1 MKLCDLERFNRIVV
15 QIHNDPDADAVGS
28 GYAIYSYFKE
38 KGKSV
43 RLVYGGRNP
52 INKSNM
58 KMLISELNIPVEYVK
73 ELEPPELLITVDCQY
88 GQGNVEPFEA
98 ENIAM
103 IDHHSTGRL
112 TDDMCE
118 IRSNLVSCATVCY
131 ALFKDTDFDVNS
143 DTNIATALYYG
154 LYMDSNHLSEISHP
168 LDYDMVDF
176 LKYDKL
182 LISRLRNA
190 NYSLSDLETAG
201 NAVAEGNCYIDKFR
215 TGIISSNPC
224 DPNILGV
231 IGDLVIQVDTI
242 DVCVVYNETNAGYKL
257 SVRSSSV
264 EVAANE
270 LAQFLTTGIGN
281 GGGHLDKAGG
291 FIDSGAFKRLY
302 PETTLVEYLQKRIDI
317 YYEGFDSVYYTDGCD
332 DPESFERYRKKPGIY
347 GYVRSAELFP
357 SGTECR
363 IRTLEGDVC
372 IICGIDTYIM
382 IGVLGEVYPIAKK
395 SFDIKYREA
404 EGEYTAKFEYA
415 PTIVNNEEG
424 TSHALMPFVRPCQA
438 ADGSVILAK
447 PLKKYTKVFTKWDY
461 EGYMVG
467 REGDMLCYT
476 ESDLNDVYISKRD
489 IFEVTYEKV

>member
-131 ALFKDTDFDVNS
+131 ALVKDTDFDVNS

-224 DPNILGV
+224 DP
-231 IGDLVIQVDTI
+231 
-242 DVCVVYNETNAGYKL
+242 
-257 SVRSSSV
+257 
-264 EVAANE
+264 
-270 LAQFLTTGIGN
+270 
-281 GGGHLDKAGG
+281 
-291 FIDSGAFKRLY
+291 
-302 PETTLVEYLQKRIDI
+302 RI
-317 YYEGFDSVYYTDGCD
+317 
-332 DPESFERYRKKPGIY
+332 
-347 GYVRSAELFP
+347 
-357 SGTECR
+357 
-363 IRTLEGDVC
+363 
-372 IICGIDTYIM
+372 
-382 IGVLGEVYPIAKK
+382 
-395 SFDIKYREA
+395 
-404 EGEYTAKFEYA
+404 
-415 PTIVNNEEG
+415 
-424 TSHALMPFVRPCQA
+424 
-438 ADGSVILAK
+438 
-447 PLKKYTKVFTKWDY
+447 
-461 EGYMVG
+461 
-467 REGDMLCYT
+467 
-476 ESDLNDVYISKRD
+476 
-489 IFEVTYEKV
+489 